1 MYDYSH
7 PAALLP
13 DYAIAVIVIGAL
25 ILLAVVFCG
34 IGVCFACSNSK
45 NKDSK
50 SHMHHDGLVDHL
62 TYLPL
67 QLCYKFIN
75 KFGALWCVVV
85 VVCTHA
91 LFRQKGIQFYGY

>member
-1 MYDYSH
+1 MLYSSVTNVFMLEFC

-45 NKDSK
+45 SKDSK
-50 SHMHHDGLVDHL
+50 SHMID
-62 TYLPL
+62 
-67 QLCYKFIN
+67 
-75 KFGALWCVVV
+75 
-85 VVCTHA
+85 
-91 LFRQKGIQFYGY
+91 

>member
-1 MYDYSH
+1 MCVTFCNDIGIIILLYEFFS
-7 PAALLP
+7 PIAVLP

-50 SHMHHDGLVDHL
+50 SHTID
-62 TYLPL
+62 
-67 QLCYKFIN
+67 
-75 KFGALWCVVV
+75 
-85 VVCTHA
+85 
-91 LFRQKGIQFYGY
+91 